1 MKIIRNS
8 IKCLRCGEIIESK
21 SHYDFK
27 RCQCGACAVDG
38 GTSYLRRLGNRG
50 DWIEMSEV
58 IEADGSKG
66 VGLWE

>member
-1 MKIIRNS
+1 MKIISNK
-8 IKCLRCGEIIESK
+8 IKCLHCDEIIESK

-27 RCQCGACAVDG
+27 RCSCGACAVDG

-58 IEADGSKG
+58 IDDDGSKG
-66 VGLWE
+66 AGLWE